1 LPPENHDPRAVS
13 ICKIIAA
20 HCDQSGKIEYFK
32 SGKKPHN
39 LGRSEF
45 FTDDVLVGVAAA
57 ALALAGSAMADET
70 GLVGGA
76 IAGGVVAG
84 PVGAVAGAVIGNG
97 ITGHHRYYH
106 HHYAYAHRYYN
117 RY

>member
-1 LPPENHDPRAVS
+1 ML
-13 ICKIIAA
+13 AA
-20 HCDQSGKIEYFK
+20 RTYDRVDFHQRIFCMLNRI
-32 SGKKPHN
+32 
-39 LGRSEF
+39 
-45 FTDDVLVGVAAA
+45 VLVGVAAA

-84 PVGAVAGAVIGNG
+84 PIGAVAGAVIGNG
-97 ITGHHRYYH
+97 ITGHHRYYP